1 MTFEEMLPL
10 LKQGKKMVRA
20 NWEGTELWVELV
32 DDKVFKGEVMNP
44 YFVIKTED
52 EAFSIWEPTSCD
64 VLANDWVEV
73 LDEI

>member
-10 LKQGKKMVRA
+10 LKAGKKTVRT

-32 DDKVFKGEVMNP
+32 PETRYQDEVMNP

-52 EAFSIWEPTSCD
+52 EAFSMWSPNCCD
-64 VLANDWVEV
+64 LLADDWIEV
-73 LDEI
+73 